1 MKTIYL
7 DYAATTPVDP
17 LVLETMIPYFS
28 TFFGNA
34 SSLHSYGRDAYDALE
49 ESRKQTAELIKARK
63 QEIIF
68 TAGGTESDN
77 IAIKGVAY
85 QNKQKRQTKGSHII
99 TSTIEHPAVLE
110 VCKHLETQGY
120 KIKYIPVDTEGI
132 VNTTELE
139 DAISKDTF
147 LITIMT
153 ANNEIGTIQPI
164 EKIGQIAHDH
174 DVLFHTDAV
183 QAVGK
188 MNLDMVKNHVD
199 LLSIS
204 SHKIY
209 GPKGVGALFIREGVR
224 IEPLI
229 HGGGHERGLRSST
242 ENIPGIAG
250 LGKACEL
257 AAQRMEKDTIYLKRL
272 RDQLIKG
279 VLEIEESFLNG
290 HPTKRLVN
298 NAHFR
303 FTGIEGESLVLG
315 LNDKGVAAA
324 TGSACSSKK
333 LQSSHVLTAIG
344 IDPIHAHGSL
354 RLTLGRENTED
365 EISYVIKVLPE
376 IVDHLRSMSPLW
388 NR

>member
-1 MKTIYL
+1 MHSSGSCI
-7 DYAATTPVDP
+7 
-17 LVLETMIPYFS
+17 
-28 TFFGNA
+28 
-34 SSLHSYGRDAYDALE
+34 SSL
-49 ESRKQTAELIKARK
+49 
-63 QEIIF
+63 
-68 TAGGTESDN
+68 
-77 IAIKGVAY
+77 
-85 QNKQKRQTKGSHII
+85 
-99 TSTIEHPAVLE
+99 
-110 VCKHLETQGY
+110 
-120 KIKYIPVDTEGI
+120 
-132 VNTTELE
+132 
-139 DAISKDTF
+139 ISF
-147 LITIMT
+147 L
-153 ANNEIGTIQPI
+153 
-164 EKIGQIAHDH
+164 
-174 DVLFHTDAV
+174 
-183 QAVGK
+183 
-188 MNLDMVKNHVD
+188 
-199 LLSIS
+199 LLWSLLS

-209 GPKGVGALFIREGVR
+209 GPKGVGALFIQEGVR

-257 AAQRMEKDTIYLKRL
+257 ARERMEKDTIYLKKL

-315 LNDKGVAAA
+315 LNDKGIAAA

-344 IDPIHAHGSL
+344 IDPIQAHGSL

-365 EISYVIKVLPE
+365 EISYVIKILPE
-376 IVDHLRSMSPLW
+376 IVDHLRTMSPLW

>member
-7 DYAATTPVDP
+7 DHAATTPVDP

-28 TFFGNA
+28 TYFGNA

-49 ESRKQTAELIKARK
+49 EARKQTAELIRARK

-85 QNKQKRQTKGSHII
+85 HNKQKRQTKGPHII

-120 KIKYIPVDTEGI
+120 KIKYIPVDKDGI

-139 DAISKDTF
+139 KAISKDTF

-164 EKIGQIAHDH
+164 EQIGKIAHEH
-174 DVLFHTDAV
+174 DVIFHTDAV

-188 MNLDMVKNHVD
+188 MKLDMAKNNVD
-199 LLSIS
+199 VLSIS

-209 GPKGVGALFIREGVR
+209 GPKGVGALFIQEGVR

-257 AAQRMEKDTIYLKRL
+257 ARERMEKDTIYLKKL

-315 LNDKGVAAA
+315 LNDKGIAAA

-344 IDPIHAHGSL
+344 IDPIQAHGSL

-365 EISYVIKVLPE
+365 EISYVIKILPE
-376 IVDHLRSMSPLW
+376 IVDHLRTMSPLW